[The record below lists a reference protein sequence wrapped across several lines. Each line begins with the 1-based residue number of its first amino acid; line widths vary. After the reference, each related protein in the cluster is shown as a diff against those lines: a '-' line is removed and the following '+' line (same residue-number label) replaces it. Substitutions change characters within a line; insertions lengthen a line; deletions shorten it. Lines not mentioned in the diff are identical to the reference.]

1 MSQNPQKHDPQFPV
15 PTEQVTRTVLFP
27 VDNAETQQPNRET
40 PTLATAPVDDAL
52 AAKPPLSARAK
63 PGSVTG
69 SVLDAIEQSGMPAPV
84 SRDAR
89 VKRPGKPQRRYRD
102 QARRLVDTR
111 ALDRKAWLAIR
122 QGGIGSS
129 DAAAAVGLHPYKSQ
143 LELWMEKTGRQFDDK
158 QPSRGEILTSPLH
171 WGQVL
176 EPLVAEH
183 YARHTGHRVQR
194 VNAILQHVEHPWMLA
209 NLDRE
214 IVGNDGVQILECK
227 TAGLFGARLWKEG
240 VPEYVQ
246 LQVMHQLA
254 VTGQQAADVAVLLG
268 GHELQIHRI
277 ERDEAMIEQLIALE
291 AKFWDYVENDT
302 PPPADGSDSADR
314 ALRALFPQDDGETV
328 DFSSDVG
335 LSQAFVDLQR
345 VRQTLDDAKKEEAKL
360 KHRLQQAMGTVTLAT
375 FPSGSLSWKQTAP
388 VKRLDIKALQQEH
401 PGLCADYL
409 KTTPGSRRLVVR
421 R

>member
-1 MSQNPQKHDPQFPV
+1 
-15 PTEQVTRTVLFP
+15 
-27 VDNAETQQPNRET
+27 
-40 PTLATAPVDDAL
+40 
-52 AAKPPLSARAK
+52 
-63 PGSVTG
+63 
-69 SVLDAIEQSGMPAPV
+69 MPAPV

-111 ALDRKAWLAIR
+111 ALDRNAWLAIR
-122 QGGIGSS
+122 QSGIGSS

-143 LELWMEKTGRQFDDK
+143 LELWMEKTGREFDDK
-158 QPSRGEILTSPLH
+158 TLSRGEMLSSPLH

-194 VNAILQHVEHPWMLA
+194 VNAILQHVDHPWMLA

-214 IVGNDGVQILECK
+214 IVGSDEVQILECK
-227 TAGLFGARLWKEG
+227 TAGLYGARLWKEG

-277 ERDEAMIEQLIALE
+277 ERDEAMIAQLIALE
-291 AKFWDYVENDT
+291 AKFWEYVENDT
-302 PPPADGSDSADR
+302 APPADGTDSADR
-314 ALRALFPQDDGETV
+314 ALRALFPQDDGESV
-328 DFSSDVG
+328 DFSSDVV

-345 VRQTLDDAKKEEAKL
+345 VRQTLDEAKKEEARL
-360 KHRLQQAMGTVTLAT
+360 KHRLQQAMGSATLAT

-388 VKRLDIKALQQEH
+388 VQRLDTKALQRDH

-409 KTTPGSRRLVVR
+409 KTYPGSRRFVVR
-421 R
+421 K

>member
-1 MSQNPQKHDPQFPV
+1 MSHNPQPRITELHPATTQDRQEGDSRIPFEQAGPVPIANEV
-15 PTEQVTRTVLFP
+15 PTER
-27 VDNAETQQPNRET
+27 
-40 PTLATAPVDDAL
+40 
-52 AAKPPLSARAK
+52 KPRLSERAK
-63 PGSVTG
+63 PGSITA
-69 SVLDAIEQSGMPAPV
+69 SVLEAIEQSNMPAPV

-89 VKRPGKPQRRYRD
+89 VKHPPAPQRRYRE

-111 ALDRKAWLAIR
+111 ALDRNAWLAIR
-122 QGGIGSS
+122 QSGIGSS
-129 DAAAAVGLHPYKSQ
+129 DAAASVGLNPYKSQ
-143 LELWMEKTGRQFDDK
+143 LELWMEKTGRQSGSIEPHHDDK
-158 QPSRGEILTSPLH
+158 LTSPLH

-214 IVGNDGVQILECK
+214 IVGNEGVQILECK
-227 TAGLFGARLWKEG
+227 TAGLYGAKLWKDG

-277 ERDEAMIEQLIALE
+277 ERDEAMIDQLISLE
-291 AKFWDYVENDT
+291 RQFWDFVENDT

-314 ALRALFPQDDGETV
+314 ALRTLFPQDNGETI
-328 DFSSDVG
+328 DLSHDID

-345 VRQTLDDAKKEEAKL
+345 VRQTLDDAKKQEAKL
-360 KHRLQQAMGTVTLAT
+360 KHKLQQGMGTATLAS

-388 VKRLDIKALQQEH
+388 VKRLDTKALQKDH

-409 KTTPGSRRLVVR
+409 KAYPGSRRLTVR
-421 R
+421 Q

>member
-1 MSQNPQKHDPQFPV
+1 M
-15 PTEQVTRTVLFP
+15 L
-27 VDNAETQQPNRET
+27 
-40 PTLATAPVDDAL
+40 
-52 AAKPPLSARAK
+52 
-63 PGSVTG
+63 
-69 SVLDAIEQSGMPAPV
+69 APV

-89 VKRPGKPQRRYRD
+89 VKRPGKPARRYRE

-111 ALDRKAWLAIR
+111 ALDRNAWLAIR
-122 QGGIGSS
+122 QSGIGSS

-143 LELWMEKTGRQFDDK
+143 LELWMEKTGRQTFTQEPDRDE
-158 QPSRGEILTSPLH
+158 QLTSPLH

-176 EPLVAEH
+176 EPLVADH
-183 YARHTGHRVQR
+183 YARHTGQRVQR

-214 IVGNDGVQILECK
+214 IVGSDAVQILECK
-227 TAGLFGARLWKEG
+227 SAGLYGARLWKEG

-277 ERDEAMIEQLIALE
+277 ERDDAMIEQLISLE
-291 AKFWDYVENDT
+291 RQFWECVENDT
-302 PPPADGSDSADR
+302 PPPADGSDSADQ
-314 ALRALFPQDDGETV
+314 ALRALFPRDDGVTL
-328 DFSSDVG
+328 DFSGDVG
-335 LSQAFVDLQR
+335 LSQAFVDLQQ
-345 VRQTLDDAKKEEAKL
+345 VRQTLDEARKEELRL
-360 KHRLQQAMGTVTLAT
+360 KHRLQQAMGTATLAT

-388 VKRLDIKALQQEH
+388 VKRLDTKALQQDH

-409 KTTPGSRRLVVR
+409 KTYPGSRRLVVR
-421 R
+421 Q

>member
-1 MSQNPQKHDPQFPV
+1 MG
-15 PTEQVTRTVLFP
+15 R
-27 VDNAETQQPNRET
+27 
-40 PTLATAPVDDAL
+40 AP
-52 AAKPPLSARAK
+52 
-63 PGSVTG
+63 
-69 SVLDAIEQSGMPAPV
+69 
-84 SRDAR
+84 
-89 VKRPGKPQRRYRD
+89 RPRRPDGPQRRYRD

-111 ALDRKAWLAIR
+111 ALDRKAWLSIR
-122 QGGIGSS
+122 QSGIGSS
-129 DAAAAVGLHPYKSQ
+129 DAAAAVGLHPYKSP
-143 LELWMEKTGRQFDDK
+143 LELWLEKTGRQPETTDPAPEA
-158 QPSRGEILTSPLH
+158 QLTSPLH

-214 IVGNDGVQILECK
+214 IVGNDAVQILECK
-227 TAGLFGARLWKEG
+227 TAGLHGARLWRSG

-277 ERDEAMIEQLIALE
+277 ERDEAMIAQLIALE
-291 AKFWDYVENDT
+291 RQFWDCVERDT
-302 PPPADGSDSADR
+302 PPPADGSESADQ
-314 ALRALFPQDDGETV
+314 ALRSLFPQDDGETV
-328 DFSSDVG
+328 DFSLDVG

-345 VRQTLDDAKKEEAKL
+345 VRQTLEDAKKEELRL
-360 KHRLQQAMGTVTLAT
+360 KHRLQQAMGTATLAT

-388 VKRLDIKALQQEH
+388 ATRLDTRALQQDH

-409 KTTPGSRRLVVR
+409 KTHPGSRRFVVR

>member
-1 MSQNPQKHDPQFPV
+1 MSHTTHSSPRVSQLPV
-15 PTEQVTRTVLFP
+15 PVES
-27 VDNAETQQPNRET
+27 
-40 PTLATAPVDDAL
+40 
-52 AAKPPLSARAK
+52 AKPHTRIPFDEAGRSPSSTA
-63 PGSVTG
+63 
-69 SVLDAIEQSGMPAPV
+69 LDDMERNGMPSQP
-84 SRDAR
+84 SPRAR
-89 VKRPGKPQRRYRD
+89 QRSQRPSAPQRRYRD
-102 QARRLVDTR
+102 HARRLVDTR
-111 ALDRKAWLAIR
+111 ALDRKAWLAFR
-122 QGGIGSS
+122 QSGVGSS

-143 LELWMEKTGRQFDDK
+143 LELWMEKTGREFTDK
-158 QPSRGEILTSPLH
+158 EPGRGEILTSPLH

-194 VNAILQHVEHPWMLA
+194 VNSILQHVEHPWMLA

-214 IVGNDGVQILECK
+214 IVGNDEVQILECK
-227 TAGLFGARLWKEG
+227 TAGIYGARLWKEG

-277 ERDEAMIEQLIALE
+277 ERDDVMIEQLIALE
-291 AKFWDYVENDT
+291 RHFWEYVENDT
-302 PPPADGSDSADR
+302 APPADGTESADR
-314 ALRALFPQDDGETV
+314 ALRALFPQDDGESI
-328 DFSSDVG
+328 DLSHDVG

-345 VRQTLDDAKKEEAKL
+345 VRQTLDDAKKEELRL
-360 KHRLQQAMGTVTLAT
+360 KHTLQQAMGTATLAT

-388 VKRLDIKALQQEH
+388 VKRLDTKALQQDH

-409 KTTPGSRRLVVR
+409 KTTPGSRRFVVR